1 MTHSHP
7 PRIALWLLER
17 FGPDN
22 EPLIGDL
29 IEQFETRSRWWFWR
43 QVLAALVL
51 ARFQRPR
58 VIRPLRLVDR
68 EPEDVRFG
76 PVRER
81 RTINLTASPIHG
93 VGGLG
98 LLALALLISVATPQM
113 WLIVIAVVLDGLL
126 LGVVWALITRP
137 RAHPGGAGI
146 LFHGSGEHPDS
157 GREPK
162 ERA

>member
-58 VIRPLRLVDR
+58 EIRPLRLVDR
-68 EPEDVRFG
+68 EPGDVAP
-76 PVRER
+76 PVSEW

-98 LLALALLISVATPQM
+98 LLALAVLVSFVAPQV
-113 WLIVIAVVLDGLL
+113 WWAALVVLLNGIL
-126 LGVVWALITRP
+126 LGAALILIEQL
-137 RAHPGGAGI
+137 RA
-146 LFHGSGEHPDS
+146 
-157 GREPK
+157 R
-162 ERA
+162 